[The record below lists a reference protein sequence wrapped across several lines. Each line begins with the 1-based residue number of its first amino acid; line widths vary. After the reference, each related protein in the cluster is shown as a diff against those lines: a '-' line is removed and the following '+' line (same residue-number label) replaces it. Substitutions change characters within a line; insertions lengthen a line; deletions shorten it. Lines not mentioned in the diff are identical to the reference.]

1 MKILYFIPLLIL
13 TYSARSV
20 SNHGLSII
28 KEFEGFL
35 PKAYRCPA
43 GVWTIG
49 YGTTSYCKDI
59 IGTDIRP
66 GMTITEKKA
75 SEWLKKVVDH
85 SCSKNVNKYDHI
97 YHWTQN
103 EFDAMVSFAY
113 NIGSIDGLVDNGKRK
128 KSDIPVKMMDYVHAN
143 GQVLAGLVRRR
154 KIERD
159 LFLNKKKVVEKKENF
174 CKGKSLREIAN
185 EVVRGEWGS
194 GNERVNKLK
203 KAGCDPKK
211 VQDEVNRIFKGN

>member
-113 NIGSIDGLVDNGKRK
+113 NLGSINKLCGNGS
-128 KSDIPVKMMDYVHAN
+128 KSKSQIANDMLNYVHAA
-143 GQVLAGLVRRR
+143 GRVLPGLVRRR
-154 KIERD
+154 KMERE
-159 LFLNKKKVVEKKENF
+159 LFLSKSEGKPEKAF
-174 CKGKSLREIAN
+174 CQGKTLTEIAK
-185 EVVRGEWGS
+185 EVIDGKWGN
-194 GNERVNKLK
+194 GNNRTNKLRN
-203 KAGCDPKK
+203 AGCDPNK
-211 VQDEVNRIFKGN
+211 VQKEVNRLLQ